1 MLAFPRSIASRRNYR
16 IGCTLREKYAKQ
28 TISPPSQ
35 FPCLFSSARQEAFIT
50 SRRSAVR
57 SFKIAR
63 YHNSCNEIDSEIEEK
78 VSKWIKN
85 VVIGL
90 NFCPFAEK
98 SRSNKHLFTTVVR
111 GSDVEEILSV
121 VLYESI
127 LRKDD
132 EGTTVVICPDL
143 FPSNFIDFYEKVV
156 MAEEMLFDQDM
167 EGIIQIAPF
176 HPLFRFEGSGED
188 GVDNLT
194 NRAPYPIFHILR
206 EEEVS
211 SAVNKLDGDSSKVW
225 QRNIDLLDLMEEKY
239 GRETTEKIMAG
250 EKIEGLG
257 ELMRSLKLDDN
268 K

>member
-1 MLAFPRSIASRRNYR
+1 
-16 IGCTLREKYAKQ
+16 
-28 TISPPSQ
+28 
-35 FPCLFSSARQEAFIT
+35 
-50 SRRSAVR
+50 
-57 SFKIAR
+57 
-63 YHNSCNEIDSEIEEK
+63 
-78 VSKWIKN
+78 
-85 VVIGL
+85 
-90 NFCPFAEK
+90 
-98 SRSNKHLFTTVVR
+98 
-111 GSDVEEILSV
+111 V

-143 FPSNFIDFYEKVV
+143 FPSSFIDFYETVV
-156 MAEEMLFDQDM
+156 MAEEMLFDQGM

-176 HPLFRFEGSGED
+176 HPLFRFEGSGVE

-250 EKIEGLG
+250 EKVEGLG
-257 ELMRSLKLDDN
+257 ELIRSLKLDDN